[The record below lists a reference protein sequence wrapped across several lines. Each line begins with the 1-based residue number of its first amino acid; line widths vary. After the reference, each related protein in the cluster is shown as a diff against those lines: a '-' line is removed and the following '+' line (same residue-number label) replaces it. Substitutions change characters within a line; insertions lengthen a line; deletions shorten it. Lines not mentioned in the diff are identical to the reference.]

1 MKRLKPSR
9 GKREARLRKGLIV
22 LLAGVIGCSLCQI
35 WIINGRYQREE
46 AIRLQMDQYRPKP
59 DLIETEL
66 PSEATPI
73 VNQSVLDA
81 QEMNGDI
88 LGWLT
93 LEGTRIDYPFVQAGD
108 NDYYLRRDINEEF
121 AYAGTLFMDYRCT
134 ADFSASPV
142 VIYGH
147 NMKNGTMFSDLRRFD
162 SAAFFGENNL
172 GWLYLPDATYRID
185 PFAYLLVR
193 SDDSNL
199 YAFDLETD
207 MQREQLL
214 AYIRETALRY
224 RELSLTAEDKLLVLS
239 TCAYDFNK
247 ARNVVVA
254 RLVAM
259 PGSVMPDALHTPS
272 LNTPDS

>member
-1 MKRLKPSR
+1 MKRLKPSG
-9 GKREARLRKGLIV
+9 GKRRARLRKGLIV

-46 AIRLQMDQYRPKP
+46 AIRLQMAPYRPEP
-59 DLIETEL
+59 DFTQPER
-66 PSEATPI
+66 PSEAPPI

-81 QEMNGDI
+81 QDLNGDI

-93 LEGTRIDYPFVQAGD
+93 LDGTRIDYPFVQAGD

-121 AYAGTLFMDYRCT
+121 AYAGTLFMDFRCS
-134 ADFSASPV
+134 ADFSGFST

-147 NMKNGTMFSDLRRFD
+147 NMKNGTMFSDLSRYD
-162 SAAFFGENNL
+162 NAAFFGENNL

-199 YAFDLETD
+199 YAFNLETEL
-207 MQREQLL
+207 QREQLL
-214 AYIRETALRY
+214 AYVRETALRY
-224 RELSLTAEDKLLVLS
+224 RELSLTANDKLLILS

-247 ARNVVVA
+247 ARRVIVA
-254 RLVAM
+254 RMVAM
-259 PGSVMPDALHTPS
+259 PGSVVPDAGYTRS
-272 LNTPDS
+272 LNTLDF

>member
-1 MKRLKPSR
+1 M
-9 GKREARLRKGLIV
+9 
-22 LLAGVIGCSLCQI
+22 LLSGVIGCSVLEIC
-35 WIINGRYQREE
+35 IINVRYQKEE
-46 AIRLQMDQYRPKP
+46 EIRLQMAEYRPVP
-59 DLIETEL
+59 DLLGMAEEL
-66 PSEATPI
+66 TAQTPI

-81 QEMNGDI
+81 QGMNGDI
-88 LGWLT
+88 VGWLT
-93 LEGTRIDYPFVQAGD
+93 MEGTRIDYPFVQAGD

-134 ADFSASPV
+134 GDFSGFST

-147 NMKNGTMFSDLRRFD
+147 NMKNGSMFSDLSRYD
-162 SAAFFGENNL
+162 SAVFFGENNL
-172 GWLYLPDATYRID
+172 GWLYLPDATYRVD

-207 MQREQLL
+207 LQRERMLS
-214 AYIRETALRY
+214 YIRETALRY
-224 RELSLTAEDKLLVLS
+224 RELSLTANDKLLVLS

-247 ARNVVVA
+247 ARSVIVA

-259 PGSVMPDALHTPS
+259 PGSAEPGASSPS
-272 LNTPDS
+272 IWNGITSTDG

>member
-1 MKRLKPSR
+1 M
-9 GKREARLRKGLIV
+9 
-22 LLAGVIGCSLCQI
+22 
-35 WIINGRYQREE
+35 INVRYQKEE
-46 AIRLQMDQYRPKP
+46 DIRLQMAEYRPVP
-59 DLIETEL
+59 DLLGMTEGL
-66 PSEATPI
+66 SEQTPI

-88 LGWLT
+88 VGWLT
-93 LEGTRIDYPFVQAGD
+93 MEGTRIDYPFVQAGD

-134 ADFSASPV
+134 GDFSGFST

-147 NMKNGTMFSDLRRFD
+147 NMKNGSMFSDLSRYD

-172 GWLYLPDATYRID
+172 GWLYLPDATYRVD

-199 YAFDLETD
+199 YAFDLETEL
-207 MQREQLL
+207 QREQMLS
-214 AYIRETALRY
+214 YVRETALRY
-224 RELSLTAEDKLLVLS
+224 RELSLTTGDKLLILS

-247 ARNVVVA
+247 ARSVVVC

-259 PGSVMPDALHTPS
+259 PGSAEPGASSSAIWGGITSTDG
-272 LNTPDS
+272 

>member
-1 MKRLKPSR
+1 
-9 GKREARLRKGLIV
+9 
-22 LLAGVIGCSLCQI
+22 
-35 WIINGRYQREE
+35 
-46 AIRLQMDQYRPKP
+46 
-59 DLIETEL
+59 
-66 PSEATPI
+66 
-73 VNQSVLDA
+73 
-81 QEMNGDI
+81 
-88 LGWLT
+88 
-93 LEGTRIDYPFVQAGD
+93 
-108 NDYYLRRDINEEF
+108 
-121 AYAGTLFMDYRCT
+121 
-134 ADFSASPV
+134 
-142 VIYGH
+142 
-147 NMKNGTMFSDLRRFD
+147 MFSDLRRFD